1 VSGIVSGEDTRL
13 SNPNVRR
20 WQTGDYV
27 ASYAHRMLRPA
38 EVVILAR
45 YREALSG
52 RVLEIGCGAG
62 RILGYLL
69 ALGAQAHGIDVS
81 PRMIEYC
88 RERYP
93 GATVMVGDMADLP
106 TALEGPF
113 DAIVG
118 SYNVIDVLDDS
129 ARRELLSE
137 LHERLA
143 PEGLL
148 IFSSHNLAHVDGNAS
163 ESQPR
168 RLLPKLDRP
177 VSELAALPLR
187 LPARVRNRRRL
198 APLERRASEYA
209 ILNDEALD
217 YGLLHYYIRRD
228 DQSRQLAQL
237 GYELVECLD
246 LEARAVPAGAEAAHC
261 SELHYVARRR

>member
-1 VSGIVSGEDTRL
+1 MLSLQDTDE

-20 WQTGDYV
+20 WQTGNFV
-27 ASYAHRMLRPA
+27 ASFANRVLRPA

-62 RILGYLL
+62 RVLGYLL
-69 ALGAQAHGIDVS
+69 ELGAEAYGIDVS
-81 PRMIEYC
+81 ARMVSYC

-93 GATVMVGDMADLP
+93 AATVVVGDMANLP
-106 TALEGPF
+106 AGLEGPF
-113 DAIVG
+113 DAIFG
-118 SYNVIDVLDDS
+118 SYNVIDVLDDPG
-129 ARRELLSE
+129 RRALLAELR
-137 LHERLA
+137 ERLA
-143 PEGLL
+143 PTGLL
-148 IFSSHNLAHVDGNAS
+148 IFSSHNLAYAEARPAAS
-163 ESQPR
+163 RPR
-168 RLLPKLDRP
+168 RLRSELDRP
-177 VSELAALPLR
+177 MSELIAFPWR

-198 APLERRASEYA
+198 ALLERRASDYA

-228 DQSRQLAQL
+228 DQSSQLEQL

-246 LEARAVPAGAEAAHC
+246 LEGRSVRAGQAAAYC
-261 SELHYVARRR
+261 PELHYVARRR